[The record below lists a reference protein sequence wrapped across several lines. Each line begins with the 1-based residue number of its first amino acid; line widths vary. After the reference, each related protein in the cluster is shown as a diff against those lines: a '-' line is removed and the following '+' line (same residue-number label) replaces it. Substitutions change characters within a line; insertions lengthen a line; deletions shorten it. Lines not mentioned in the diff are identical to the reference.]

1 MPVRTVWTE
10 IIEGILLDKPAARQR
25 MREELKARNLIVTV
39 SDIKPMTHEKY
50 LLFKGICLRCS
61 PQSQS
66 KVTYRGTYYRQ
77 AVGVSA
83 KTFVVTELGVHDH
96 ADDAPGD
103 VASVFQPLQTA
114 AAMRYLNSAEKL
126 NVKGLTNFLVA
137 AGFPEHTLP
146 PSAKRGRWLQNH
158 KHQAD
163 TGSSEKVRPGA
174 CQQPREEQERPREEL
189 MKRSLHDWPEQEPD
203 ALAGLFLIRD
213 PPRTMTKDRVCVPFA
228 ARGMC
233 EVIRWFADSSVVMF
247 VDGKQ
252 SCMAHGWGVM
262 TASFAVR
269 DQLRYTT
276 LGRSEGRR
284 VQARAYTSHAEPVTR
299 RACRQ
304 SSMSRALRTSRSSL
318 RR

>member
-1 MPVRTVWTE
+1 
-10 IIEGILLDKPAARQR
+10 

-50 LLFKGICLRCS
+50 FLFKGICLRCS

-126 NVKGLTNFLVA
+126 NVKGLAIFLVA

-146 PSAKRGRWLQNH
+146 PSAKRGRWL
-158 KHQAD
+158 AAE
-163 TGSSEKVRPGA
+163 GGA
-174 CQQPREEQERPREEL
+174 GEAP
-189 MKRSLHDWPEQEPD
+189 
-203 ALAGLFLIRD
+203 
-213 PPRTMTKDRVCVPFA
+213 
-228 ARGMC
+228 
-233 EVIRWFADSSVVMF
+233 
-247 VDGKQ
+247 
-252 SCMAHGWGVM
+252 
-262 TASFAVR
+262 
-269 DQLRYTT
+269 
-276 LGRSEGRR
+276 RR
-284 VQARAYTSHAEPVTR
+284 VDEAQLA
-299 RACRQ
+299 
-304 SSMSRALRTSRSSL
+304 
-318 RR
+318 